1 MDLDTS
7 LVAPPNTGP
16 SASSSGTQQNP
27 PSRIRK
33 QPLNSSDPLY
43 ASLRD
48 INFAIVGTVL
58 NRVARRLSEDYEVP
72 SPLCS
77 LLTLGTTPSQDCVP
91 DKRIREQVDGITSR
105 ASITATTFLPYFS
118 RSLISD
124 TNLAEDIMT
133 YTSKQNF
140 NRALEVQQSTF
151 IERRLVTYLR
161 PCCWF

>member
-16 SASSSGTQQNP
+16 SASSSGTQQNL

-77 LLTLGTTPSQDCVP
+77 LLTLGTTPSQDGVP

-118 RSLISD
+118 HSLISD
-124 TNLAEDIMT
+124 TNLAEDIMA

-151 IERRLVTYLR
+151 IERCLVTYLR
-161 PCCWF
+161 SCCWF